1 MKITRFDHISIAVR
15 NLDEAITTFS
25 RLFNLKARDRRKV
38 KNIGIENAFIPLGD
52 AAIELIKPLDDPD
65 SPDDVRRTL
74 DRRGEGVMNLCLT
87 VENLEEAISHL
98 KSCSVRVVEGED
110 ANGNKIAYVHPK
122 DVHGVL
128 VELRTGKRQI
138 RNT

>member
-38 KNIGIENAFIPLGD
+38 KHIGIENAFIPLGD

-98 KSCSVRVVEGED
+98 KGCSVRVLEGED

>member
-38 KNIGIENAFIPLGD
+38 KHIGIENAFIPLGD

-98 KSCSVRVVEGED
+98 KGCSVRVVEGED

>member
-15 NLDEAITTFS
+15 NLDEAITTFA
-25 RLFNLKARDRRKV
+25 RLFNLKAKDRRKV
-38 KNIGIENAFIPLGD
+38 KHMGMENAFIPLGD

-87 VENLEEAISHL
+87 VENLEEAISQL
-98 KSCSVRVVEGED
+98 KGCSVRVLEGKD
-110 ANGNKIAYVHPK
+110 ANGDNIAYVHPK

-128 VELRTGKRQI
+128 VELRTSKHQI

>member
-98 KSCSVRVVEGED
+98 KGCSVRVVEGED

>member
-38 KNIGIENAFIPLGD
+38 KHIGIENAFIPLGD

-74 DRRGEGVMNLCLT
+74 DRRGEGVNEPLLDRGELGRSYLPFERLQC
-87 VENLEEAISHL
+87 
-98 KSCSVRVVEGED
+98 EGRRRRGCKWEQD
-110 ANGNKIAYVHPK
+110 R
-122 DVHGVL
+122 
-128 VELRTGKRQI
+128 LRASQRCPRGPSRAAD
-138 RNT
+138 R

>member
-15 NLDEAITTFS
+15 DLDEAIGTFS
-25 RLFNLKARDRRKV
+25 RLFNLRTKDRRKV
-38 KNIGIENAFIPLGD
+38 KHIGIENAFIPLGD
-52 AAIELIKPLDDPD
+52 TAIELIRPLDDPD
-65 SPDDVRRTL
+65 SPDHVRRIL

-87 VENLEEAISHL
+87 VEHLEEAISHL
-98 KSCSVRVVEGED
+98 KGSSVRVVEGKD
-110 ANGNKIAYVHPK
+110 ANGDKIAYVHPK

>member
-15 NLDEAITTFS
+15 DLDEAIGTFS
-25 RLFNLKARDRRKV
+25 RLFNLRTKDRRKV
-38 KNIGIENAFIPLGD
+38 KHIGIENAFIPLGD

-98 KSCSVRVVEGED
+98 KGSSVRVVEGED
-110 ANGNKIAYVHPK
+110 VNGNKIAYVHPK

>member
-15 NLDEAITTFS
+15 DLDEAIGRFA
-25 RLFNLKARDRRKV
+25 RLFNLKAKDRREVKV
-38 KNIGIENAFIPLGD
+38 MGMENTFIPLGD
-52 AAIELIKPLDDPD
+52 TAIELIRSLDDPD
-65 SPDDVRRTL
+65 SPDHVRRTL

-87 VENLEEAISHL
+87 VGNLEEAISHL
-98 KSCSVRVVEGED
+98 KGCSVRVIEGKD
-110 ANGNKIAYVHPK
+110 ANGDKIAFVHPK

-128 VELRTGKRQI
+128 IELRTGKRQI

>member
-15 NLDEAITTFS
+15 DLEEAISTFS
-25 RLFNLKARDRRKV
+25 RLFNLKAKDRRKV
-38 KNIGIENAFIPLGD
+38 KVMGMENAFIPLGD
-52 AAIELIKPLDDPD
+52 AAIELIEPLDDLD
-65 SPDDVRRTL
+65 SPDHVRHTL

-98 KSCSVRVVEGED
+98 KGCSVRVVESTD
-110 ANGNKIAYVHPK
+110 ANGDKIAFVHPK

-138 RNT
+138 KDT